1 MTYYFVNLVIKS
13 DQNENVKYLKLI
25 IIFMSIS
32 VGLMGRFL
40 KEAPLKEATSTLKLL
55 HVAFQDSSLH
65 KDASKI
71 DIGFAAETTLNQ
83 LKSSKK
89 ISERQ
94 VLEIKMDCKKLL
106 ITMTDKLLKKGPV
119 HHQLVRSMQCLDP
132 RRMAVSKELCVPQ
145 MRKMLHTLVGAKHV
159 EEKVCDNILRE
170 FSEFCDSA
178 ALQANFREFD
188 PKTDRVDN
196 LLYETMGSK
205 PSFSSVW
212 DVVKVLLVLSHG
224 QASVE
229 RGFSIN
235 KEMIV
240 ENQKEKSLVAQRL
253 IVDHVRSVGGINKV
267 EITKELLLSAA
278 GARQK
283 YHGYLDEEKR
293 KKERQGIDM
302 KRKAL
307 TDELDDLKKK
317 RARMET
323 DISALQ
329 KSADE
334 YAEKAEATGKLTFI
348 TKSNSFRRTAK
359 EKKVSLL
366 EIEKQIDAKLTEM
379 KN

>member
-1 MTYYFVNLVIKS
+1 
-13 DQNENVKYLKLI
+13 
-25 IIFMSIS
+25 MSIFE
-32 VGLMGRFL
+32 GLMGRFL
-40 KEAPLKEATSTLKLL
+40 KENTLREATSTLKLL

-65 KDASKI
+65 KDSSKI

-106 ITMTDKLLKKGPV
+106 INLTEKLLKKGPV

-132 RRMAVSKELCVPQ
+132 RRMAVSKDLCVPQ
-145 MRKMLHTLVGAKHV
+145 MRRMLHTLVEAKHV
-159 EEKVCDNILRE
+159 DESVCDDILRE
-170 FSEFCDSA
+170 FSEFCDST

-188 PKTDRVDN
+188 PKTDRVDT
-196 LLYETMGSK
+196 LLFETMGSK
-205 PSFSSVW
+205 PSFSRVW

-240 ENQKEKSLVAQRL
+240 ENQKEMSLVAQRL
-253 IVDHVRSVGGINKV
+253 IVDHVRSVGGVNKV
-267 EITKELLLSAA
+267 EISKELLLSAA
-278 GARQK
+278 RARQK

-293 KKERQGIDM
+293 KKERQGIDL

-334 YAEKAEATGKLTFI
+334 YAEKAEATGQLTFI
-348 TKSNSFRRTAK
+348 TKSNSFRRTQK
-359 EKKVSLL
+359 EKKVALL
-366 EIEKQIDAKLTEM
+366 EIEKQIDAKVTEM
-379 KN
+379 KR

>member
-1 MTYYFVNLVIKS
+1 M
-13 DQNENVKYLKLI
+13 
-25 IIFMSIS
+25 
-32 VGLMGRFL
+32 
-40 KEAPLKEATSTLKLL
+40 
-55 HVAFQDSSLH
+55 DS
-65 KDASKI
+65 
-71 DIGFAAETTLNQ
+71 
-83 LKSSKK
+83 
-89 ISERQ
+89 
-94 VLEIKMDCKKLL
+94 KKLL
-106 ITMTDKLLKKGPV
+106 ITLTEKLLKKGPV

-132 RRMAVSKELCVPQ
+132 RRIALSKELCLPQ
-145 MRKMLHTLVGAKHV
+145 MSRILHTLVDAKHA
-159 EEKVCDNILRE
+159 EESVCDDILRE

-188 PKTDRVDN
+188 PKTNRVDT

-205 PSFSSVW
+205 PSFSKVW
-212 DVVKVLLVLSHG
+212 DVVKILLVLSNG

-253 IVDHVRSVGGINKV
+253 IVDHVRSVGGLNQV
-267 EITKELLLSAA
+267 GITKELLLSAA
-278 GARQK
+278 RARQK
-283 YHGYLDEEKR
+283 YHEYLDEEKR
-293 KKERQGIDM
+293 KKERQGMDL
-302 KRKAL
+302 KRKAI

-317 RARMET
+317 RTRMEA

-334 YAEKAEATGKLTFI
+334 YAEKAEATSKLTFI

-366 EIEKQIDAKLTEM
+366 EIEKQVDAKLEEM
-379 KN
+379 RRYGKWLFS